1 MVFHSYFH
9 INFRFDVW
17 RLVCKRIKMN
27 VKNGECNFVKKKLF
41 VMNVMNNNSVPT
53 NYEIKWGDF
62 CKYQILIV
70 CSDFLE

>member
-1 MVFHSYFH
+1 
-9 INFRFDVW
+9 
-17 RLVCKRIKMN
+17 MN